1 MSEGREQAIRERA
14 YFLWEQEG
22 HPRGGSISHWLRAET
37 EAETEAEAEAAASTA
52 TGGAERSDLAETRN
66 GDLIRKIA
74 AVVQAVRSI
83 GYDRDEIP
91 AETRHEMAWL
101 LNRLADQLRAERPR
115 LSDNAGAEE
124 AALEVQPSLS

>member
-52 TGGAERSDLAETRN
+52 TGEPNVLIWLRRATVISFGRSPLSFR
-66 GDLIRKIA
+66 RC
-74 AVVQAVRSI
+74 
-83 GYDRDEIP
+83 DR
-91 AETRHEMAWL
+91 
-101 LNRLADQLRAERPR
+101 
-115 LSDNAGAEE
+115 
-124 AALEVQPSLS
+124 